1 MATQWIEK
9 SALDT
14 VRVARS
20 LDSDSLLRKA
30 TKVNLEQ
37 QEKRKKLNEKWLT
50 AIEDEVAE
58 LISQIS
64 QNEEVFT
71 FAKNGQ
77 LKMGFSPRWEVI
89 LREVKQVA
97 ALNLRVSPTVEAH
110 CAKAAKFYR
119 AGMSL
124 QQVVYFHNHISEEI
138 CT

>member
-1 MATQWIEK
+1 MMATQWIEK

-58 LISQIS
+58 LISLGCPQKLKI
-64 QNEEVFT
+64 T
-71 FAKNGQ
+71 FF
-77 LKMGFSPRWEVI
+77 GF
-89 LREVKQVA
+89 
-97 ALNLRVSPTVEAH
+97 
-110 CAKAAKFYR
+110 
-119 AGMSL
+119 
-124 QQVVYFHNHISEEI
+124 
-138 CT
+138 